1 MSAWIVSKAHI
12 DVLVTGLVR
21 SEVVASEGL
30 TPDQLGQAL
39 WEENHRSVN
48 YRYGED
54 TPTPE
59 YRHEAHDVSP
69 VVLLKQIGCYDYQSC
84 EHPGWIDSD
93 AKRWSGK
100 LYLLLAGRVDTHTAE
115 YDEAPWGIA

>member
-48 YRYGED
+48 YRYGEH

-59 YRHEAHDVSP
+59 YRHEAHDVPP
-69 VVLLKQIGCYDYQSC
+69 VVLAKQVTCYQYQSC
-84 EHPGWIDSD
+84 EHDGWMESP
-93 AKRWSGK
+93 AKRWTDK
-100 LYLLLAGRVDTHTAE
+100 LTLLLWARVDQSSPE